1 MYAYIKGILAELNTD
16 SIVIENQGI
25 GYQLYVSLQ
34 ALEELP
40 AIGMEVKV
48 YTYLH
53 VREDAMVLFG
63 FPDREDLKM
72 FQMLLTVSG
81 VGPKGALG
89 ILSALSGDDL
99 RFAILS
105 GDSKAIAKAPGIGA
119 KTAQRVILELKD
131 KVSLEDAFETKTAH
145 IAGGNVMVNGTVK
158 NEAIQALVALGY
170 SSSEAMKAV
179 SQVEISQEHKV
190 EDVLKLAL
198 KHMAF

>member
-1 MYAYIKGILAELNTD
+1 MYAYIKGILAEVNTD

-25 GYQLYVSLQ
+25 GYQVYVSLQ

-145 IAGGNVMVNGTVK
+145 IAGGNVTVNGTVK

-170 SSSEAMKAV
+170 SSSEALKAV

>member
-1 MYAYIKGILAELNTD
+1 MYAYIKGILAEVNTD

-25 GYQLYVSLQ
+25 GYQVYVSLQ

-105 GDSKAIAKAPGIGA
+105 GDSKAIAKAPGIGS

-145 IAGGNVMVNGTVK
+145 IAGGNVTVNGTVK

>member
-1 MYAYIKGILAELNTD
+1 MYAYIKGILAEVNTD

-145 IAGGNVMVNGTVK
+145 IAGGNVTVNGTVT

>member
-1 MYAYIKGILAELNTD
+1 MYAYIKGILAEVNTD

-105 GDSKAIAKAPGIGA
+105 GDSKAIAKAPGIGV

-170 SSSEAMKAV
+170 SSSEALKAV

>member
-1 MYAYIKGILAELNTD
+1 MYAYIKGILAEVNTD

-145 IAGGNVMVNGTVK
+145 IAGGNVTVNGTVK

-179 SQVEISQEHKV
+179 SQVEISQEHNV

>member
-1 MYAYIKGILAELNTD
+1 MYAYIKGILAEVNTD

-145 IAGGNVMVNGTVK
+145 IAGGNVTVNGTVK

-170 SSSEAMKAV
+170 SSSEALKAV

>member
-1 MYAYIKGILAELNTD
+1 MYAYIKGILAEVNTD

-48 YTYLH
+48 YTSLH

-105 GDSKAIAKAPGIGA
+105 GDSKAISKAPGIGA

>member
-1 MYAYIKGILAELNTD
+1 MYAYIKGILAEVNTD

-25 GYQLYVSLQ
+25 GYQVYVSLQ

-48 YTYLH
+48 YTYLY

-145 IAGGNVMVNGTVK
+145 IAGGNVTVNGTVK

>member
-1 MYAYIKGILAELNTD
+1 MYAYIKGILAEVNTD

-25 GYQLYVSLQ
+25 GYQVYVSLQ

-48 YTYLH
+48 YTYLY

-105 GDSKAIAKAPGIGA
+105 GDSKAISKAPGIGA

-145 IAGGNVMVNGTVK
+145 IAGGNVTVNGTVK

>member
-1 MYAYIKGILAELNTD
+1 MYAYIKGILAEVNTD

-105 GDSKAIAKAPGIGA
+105 GDSKAISKAPGIGA

-145 IAGGNVMVNGTVK
+145 IAGGNVTVNGTVK

-170 SSSEAMKAV
+170 SSSEAMKSV

>member
-1 MYAYIKGILAELNTD
+1 MYAYIKGILAEVNTD

-105 GDSKAIAKAPGIGA
+105 GDSKAISKAPGIGA

>member
-1 MYAYIKGILAELNTD
+1 MYAYIKGILAEVNTD

-25 GYQLYVSLQ
+25 GYQVYVSLQ

-48 YTYLH
+48 YTYLY

-145 IAGGNVMVNGTVK
+145 IAGGNVTVNGTVK

-198 KHMAF
+198 KQMAF

>member
-1 MYAYIKGILAELNTD
+1 MYAYIKGILAEVNTD

-131 KVSLEDAFETKTAH
+131 KVSLEDDFETKTAH
-145 IAGGNVMVNGTVK
+145 ITGGNVTVNGTVK

>member
-1 MYAYIKGILAELNTD
+1 MYAYIKGILAEVNTD

-25 GYQLYVSLQ
+25 GYQVYVSLQ

-72 FQMLLTVSG
+72 FPMLLTVSG

-145 IAGGNVMVNGTVK
+145 IAGGNVTVNGTVK

>member
-1 MYAYIKGILAELNTD
+1 MYAYIKGILAEVNTD

-72 FQMLLTVSG
+72 FQILRAMEHIHVLATV
-81 VGPKGALG
+81 L
-89 ILSALSGDDL
+89 
-99 RFAILS
+99 
-105 GDSKAIAKAPGIGA
+105 
-119 KTAQRVILELKD
+119 Q
-131 KVSLEDAFETKTAH
+131 
-145 IAGGNVMVNGTVK
+145 
-158 NEAIQALVALGY
+158 LVT
-170 SSSEAMKAV
+170 
-179 SQVEISQEHKV
+179 Q
-190 EDVLKLAL
+190 
-198 KHMAF
+198 

>member
-1 MYAYIKGILAELNTD
+1 MYAYIKGILAEVNTD

-25 GYQLYVSLQ
+25 GYQVYVSLQ

-48 YTYLH
+48 YTYLY

-145 IAGGNVMVNGTVK
+145 ITGGNVTVNGTVK

>member
-1 MYAYIKGILAELNTD
+1 MYAYIKGILAEVNTD

-25 GYQLYVSLQ
+25 GYQVYVSLQ

-131 KVSLEDAFETKTAH
+131 KVSLEDAFETKTVH

>member
-1 MYAYIKGILAELNTD
+1 MYAYIKGILAEVNMD

-145 IAGGNVMVNGTVK
+145 IAGGNVTVNGTVK

>member
-1 MYAYIKGILAELNTD
+1 MYAYIKGILAEVNTD

-105 GDSKAIAKAPGIGA
+105 GDSKAISKAPGIGA

-145 IAGGNVMVNGTVK
+145 IAGGNVTFNGTVK